1 MKPLIL
7 MSVLALLP
15 ATASAQTPP
24 DARLRTLPYNPDAV
38 TRLDGCRNFQTMIS
52 FAADEHIEN
61 VGLGDSSQWQVM
73 PNKRGDL
80 LFVKPL
86 AADAFSN
93 MTVVSDKRVYNFE
106 LRAAPEADCRKGQ
119 VVYDLRFSYPAD
131 KAAASAAA
139 ASAALPPPAH
149 RNTAYTYSGA
159 ADLAP
164 LRVFDDGSSTFMRW
178 ADGVATPAIY
188 ALGADGSESLVNY
201 AQRDD
206 YLVVEQVARAFVLR
220 RGAMKTVLYND
231 DFRTQG
237 LDAESPQPRAKD
249 QGPGL
254 QGPKL
259 QGPGLQGIVK

>member
-106 LRAAPEADCRKGQ
+106 LRAAPEADCRKGH

-131 KAAASAAA
+131 KAAAAAA
-139 ASAALPPPAH
+139 ASNALPPPAR
-149 RNTAYTYSGA
+149 RNAAYTYSGA

-164 LRVFDDGSSTFMRW
+164 LRVFDDGGSTFMRW

-201 AQRDD
+201 AQRGD

-220 RGAMKTVLYND
+220 RGELKTVLYND

-237 LDAESPQPRAKD
+237 LDAESPQPRVKTPEAKT
-249 QGPGL
+249 PGART
-254 QGPKL
+254 
-259 QGPGLQGIVK
+259 QGIVK